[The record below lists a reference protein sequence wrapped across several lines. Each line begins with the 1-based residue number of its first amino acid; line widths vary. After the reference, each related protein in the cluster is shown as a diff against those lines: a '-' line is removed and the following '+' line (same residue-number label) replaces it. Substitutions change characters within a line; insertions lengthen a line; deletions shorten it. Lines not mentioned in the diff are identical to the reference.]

1 LNFWSFYG
9 GNEKSINPPAEKLP
23 SLPVEDNDPSEY
35 FPNDERMIFEHGQTL
50 LSQFERKP
58 DCFKE
63 ATTALKDGCKSLNL
77 SDNDKIQYAVRLT
90 KCKLAIANFAAPMEC
105 EDINYDV
112 GRCVEAISKIPQLW
126 VTYDRYHNE
135 ACTYQFKKMKCY
147 YNLHATINDHIRLF
161 SSENVVQMCVSV
173 RCSVKRDSLEEIH
186 RIISVI
192 YKILKHQQNEKDTCR
207 EEEMK
212 QIKQLHKE
220 LKEMMF
226 DNTGSLKKDLSD
238 SQLIARS
245 ISNLI
250 IHFKEEFEKFS
261 LNMRETFDDMNNANN
276 QQLSI
281 LVDSEDMAQQ
291 VIQYLQKVNSVAQ
304 DTLSSQE
311 QAYDNMEDIKYKHR
325 ELSNQWYNILQETSQ
340 NFHNLLGI
348 SQNEIQS
355 LTKTLSDAREIHQ
368 DFVKILKP
376 LNAVVDSASWLY
388 DENLLGNCAIYAIPL
403 LAIIHWMLFGKII
416 AIFGF
421 IGKGAKGIALGMF
434 EKTSVNGNLHGT
446 IHDLNDGYDVMALTA
461 IRRVQGQKRHSP
473 I

>member
-1 LNFWSFYG
+1 ML
-9 GNEKSINPPAEKLP
+9 A
-23 SLPVEDNDPSEY
+23 
-35 FPNDERMIFEHGQTL
+35 L
-50 LSQFERKP
+50 LTQFERKP

-126 VTYDRYHNE
+126 TTYDRYHNE
-135 ACTYQFKKMKCY
+135 AF
-147 YNLHATINDHIRLF
+147 
-161 SSENVVQMCVSV
+161 QMCISV
-173 RCSVKRDSLEEIH
+173 RCSVRRDSLEEIH
-186 RIISVI
+186 RIIRVI
-192 YKILKHQQNEKDTCR
+192 YQILKHQQNEKNACR

-220 LKEMMF
+220 FKEMMY
-226 DNTGSLKKDLSD
+226 DNTGSLKKDLLD
-238 SQLIARS
+238 SQLLTQS

-261 LNMRETFDDMNNANN
+261 FNMRETFGDMNHANN

-281 LVDSEDMAQQ
+281 LVATEDMAQQ
-291 VIQYLQKVNSVAQ
+291 VFQYLQKINSVAQ
-304 DTLSSQE
+304 GTLSSQE

-325 ELSNQWYNILQETSQ
+325 ELSNQWHNVLQETSR
-340 NFHNLLGI
+340 NFHNLLST
-348 SQNEIQS
+348 SQNEIQA

-376 LNAVVDSASWLY
+376 LNAVVESANWLY
-388 DENLLGNCAIYAIPL
+388 DENISGNSAIYVIPL
-403 LAIIHWMLFGKII
+403 LAIVHWMLFGKIV
-416 AIFGF
+416 AIFV
-421 IGKGAKGIALGMF
+421 I
-434 EKTSVNGNLHGT
+434 N
-446 IHDLNDGYDVMALTA
+446 
-461 IRRVQGQKRHSP
+461 
-473 I
+473 